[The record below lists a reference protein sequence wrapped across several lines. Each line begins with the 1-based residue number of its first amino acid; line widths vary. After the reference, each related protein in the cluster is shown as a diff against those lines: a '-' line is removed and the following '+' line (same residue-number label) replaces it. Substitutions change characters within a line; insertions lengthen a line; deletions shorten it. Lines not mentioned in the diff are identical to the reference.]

1 MKNVCFVREKKL
13 NFLVLRFCLSQKV
26 VQSNIDEVRVY
37 VELQEILFEYNVQY
51 SLLFKYKLFI
61 QMRMAYFATIL
72 SLLHL
77 FFGGRKET
85 SRQLSFE

>member
-13 NFLVLRFCLSQKV
+13 NFLVLRFCLSPKI

-51 SLLFKYKLFI
+51 SVLFK
-61 QMRMAYFATIL
+61 
-72 SLLHL
+72 
-77 FFGGRKET
+77 
-85 SRQLSFE
+85 